1 MTKKFKME
9 KVLELREKAL
19 EKEKIKLSELIKIEE
34 EIRAERQVI
43 ADDINQ
49 KSAELEEDRQ
59 NNRFDF
65 IDMYNKYIKLR
76 QKDLIK
82 DLIECETRRKQAE
95 QNIINQKE
103 VLRKALNDVK
113 VMEKLKE
120 KHLQAYQE
128 YVKKQEEMQI
138 DEINITRG
146 FKE

>member
-9 KVLELREKAL
+9 KVLELKEKAL

-34 EIRAERQVI
+34 DIRAERQAI
-43 ADDINQ
+43 DDDIN
-49 KSAELEEDRQ
+49 KNANDLEEERK
-59 NNRFDF
+59 NNRFEF
-65 IDMYNKYIKLR
+65 IDMYTKYIKVR
-76 QKDLIK
+76 EK
-82 DLIECETRRKQAE
+82 DLIECETRRRQAE
-95 QNIINQKE
+95 QNILNQKE

>member
-1 MTKKFKME
+1 ME

-34 EIRAERQVI
+34 DIRAERQVI
-43 ADDINQ
+43 ADDIN
-49 KSAELEEDRQ
+49 KNSDELEEERR
-59 NNRFDF
+59 NGRFEF
-65 IDMYNKYIKLR
+65 VEMYTKYIKVR
-76 QKDLIK
+76 EK

>member
-19 EKEKIKLSELIKIEE
+19 EKEKIKLSELITIEE
-34 EIRAERQVI
+34 EIRAERQAI

-76 QKDLIK
+76 QK

-120 KHLQAYQE
+120 KHLQTYQE

>member
-34 EIRAERQVI
+34 DIRAERQAI
-43 ADDINQ
+43 ADDIN
-49 KSAELEEDRQ
+49 KNADDLEEERK
-59 NNRFDF
+59 NNRFEF
-65 IDMYNKYIKLR
+65 IDMYTKYIKVR
-76 QKDLIK
+76 EK
-82 DLIECETRRKQAE
+82 DLIECETRRRQAE
-95 QNIINQKE
+95 QNILNQKE

>member
-34 EIRAERQVI
+34 DIRAERQVI

-76 QKDLIK
+76 QKDLI
-82 DLIECETRRKQAE
+82 ECETRRKQAE

-120 KHLQAYQE
+120 KDLQAYQE

>member
-76 QKDLIK
+76 QKDLI
-82 DLIECETRRKQAE
+82 ECETRRRQAE

>member
-19 EKEKIKLSELIKIEE
+19 EKEKIKLSELITIEE
-34 EIRAERQVI
+34 EIRAERQAI

-76 QKDLIK
+76 QK

>member
-19 EKEKIKLSELIKIEE
+19 EKEKIKLSELIKIEK

-76 QKDLIK
+76 QK

>member
-19 EKEKIKLSELIKIEE
+19 EKEKIKLSELIKIEK

-76 QKDLIK
+76 QKDLI
-82 DLIECETRRKQAE
+82 ECETRRRQAE

>member
-19 EKEKIKLSELIKIEE
+19 EKEKIKLSELITIEE

-76 QKDLIK
+76 QKDLI
-82 DLIECETRRKQAE
+82 ECETRRKQAE

-120 KHLQAYQE
+120 KHLQAYKE

>member
-34 EIRAERQVI
+34 DIRAERQVI
-43 ADDINQ
+43 ADDIN
-49 KSAELEEDRQ
+49 KNANDLEEERK
-59 NNRFDF
+59 NNRFEF
-65 IDMYNKYIKLR
+65 IDMYTKYIKVR
-76 QKDLIK
+76 EK

>member
-43 ADDINQ
+43 ADDINK
-49 KSAELEEDRQ
+49 KSAEMEEDRQ
-59 NNRFDF
+59 NNRFEF

-76 QKDLIK
+76 QHDLI
-82 DLIECETRRKQAE
+82 DCETRRRQAE
-95 QNIINQKE
+95 QNIEHQKE

-128 YVKKQEEMQI
+128 FLKKQEEMQI
-138 DEINITRG
+138 DEINITKG

>member
-1 MTKKFKME
+1 ME

-34 EIRAERQVI
+34 DIRAECQVI
-43 ADDINQ
+43 ADDIN
-49 KSAELEEDRQ
+49 KNSDELEEERR
-59 NNRFDF
+59 NGRFEF
-65 IDMYNKYIKLR
+65 VEMYTKYIKVR
-76 QKDLIK
+76 EK

>member
-76 QKDLIK
+76 QKDLI
-82 DLIECETRRKQAE
+82 ECETRRKQAE

>member
-76 QKDLIK
+76 QKDLI
-82 DLIECETRRKQAE
+82 ECETKRRQAE

>member
-34 EIRAERQVI
+34 DIRAERQVI

-76 QKDLIK
+76 QK

>member
-1 MTKKFKME
+1 ME

-34 EIRAERQVI
+34 DIRAERQVI
-43 ADDINQ
+43 ADDIN
-49 KSAELEEDRQ
+49 KNSDELEEERR
-59 NNRFDF
+59 NGRFEF
-65 IDMYNKYIKLR
+65 VEMYTKYIKVR
-76 QKDLIK
+76 EK
-82 DLIECETRRKQAE
+82 DLIECETRRRQAE

>member
-34 EIRAERQVI
+34 DIRAERQAI
-43 ADDINQ
+43 ADDIN
-49 KSAELEEDRQ
+49 KNANDLEKERK
-59 NNRFDF
+59 NNRFEF
-65 IDMYNKYIKLR
+65 IDMYTKYIKVR
-76 QKDLIK
+76 EK
-82 DLIECETRRKQAE
+82 DLIECETRRRQAE
-95 QNIINQKE
+95 QNILNQKE

>member
-34 EIRAERQVI
+34 DIRAERQVI
-43 ADDINQ
+43 ADDIN
-49 KSAELEEDRQ
+49 KNSDELEEERR
-59 NNRFDF
+59 NGRFEF
-65 IDMYNKYIKLR
+65 VEMYTKYIKVR
-76 QKDLIK
+76 EK

-103 VLRKALNDVK
+103 VLRKTLNDVK

>member
-34 EIRAERQVI
+34 DIRAERQAI
-43 ADDINQ
+43 DDDIN
-49 KSAELEEDRQ
+49 KNANDLEEERK
-59 NNRFDF
+59 NNRFEF
-65 IDMYNKYIKLR
+65 IDMYTKYIKVR
-76 QKDLIK
+76 EK
-82 DLIECETRRKQAE
+82 DLIECETRRRQAE
-95 QNIINQKE
+95 QNILNQKE

>member
-43 ADDINQ
+43 ADDIDQ

-76 QKDLIK
+76 QK

>member
-19 EKEKIKLSELIKIEE
+19 EKEKIKLSELITIEE

-76 QKDLIK
+76 QK

>member
-76 QKDLIK
+76 QKDLI
-82 DLIECETRRKQAE
+82 ECETRRKQAE

-120 KHLQAYQE
+120 KHLQAYHE

>member
-34 EIRAERQVI
+34 DIRAERQAI
-43 ADDINQ
+43 ADDIN
-49 KSAELEEDRQ
+49 KNGNDLEEERK
-59 NNRFDF
+59 NNRFEF
-65 IDMYNKYIKLR
+65 IDMYTKYIKVR
-76 QKDLIK
+76 EK
-82 DLIECETRRKQAE
+82 DLIECETRRRQAE
-95 QNIINQKE
+95 QNILNQKE

>member
-34 EIRAERQVI
+34 DIRAERQAI
-43 ADDINQ
+43 ADDIN
-49 KSAELEEDRQ
+49 KNANDLEEERK
-59 NNRFDF
+59 NNRFEF
-65 IDMYNKYIKLR
+65 IDMYTKYIKV
-76 QKDLIK
+76 KEK
-82 DLIECETRRKQAE
+82 DLIECETRRRQAE
-95 QNIINQKE
+95 QNILNQKE

>member
-19 EKEKIKLSELIKIEE
+19 EKEKIKLSELITIEE

-76 QKDLIK
+76 QKDLI
-82 DLIECETRRKQAE
+82 ECETKRRQAE

>member
-19 EKEKIKLSELIKIEE
+19 EKEKIKLSELITIEE

-76 QKDLIK
+76 QKE
-82 DLIECETRRKQAE
+82 LIECETRRKQAE

-120 KHLQAYQE
+120 KHLQVYQK

>member
-19 EKEKIKLSELIKIEE
+19 EKEKIKLSELITIEE

-76 QKDLIK
+76 QKE
-82 DLIECETRRKQAE
+82 LIECETRRKQAE

-120 KHLQAYQE
+120 KHLQVYQE

>member
-34 EIRAERQVI
+34 DIRAERQAI
-43 ADDINQ
+43 ADDIN
-49 KSAELEEDRQ
+49 KNANDLEEERK
-59 NNRFDF
+59 NNRFEF
-65 IDMYNKYIKLR
+65 IDMYTKYIKVR
-76 QKDLIK
+76 EK
-82 DLIECETRRKQAE
+82 DLIECETRRRQAE
-95 QNIINQKE
+95 QNILNQKE

>member
-76 QKDLIK
+76 QKDLI
-82 DLIECETRRKQAE
+82 ECETRRRQAE

-120 KHLQAYQE
+120 KHLQAYQK